1 MIGRELTEAE
11 QLELRKKQYE
21 ETVEKYKR
29 IAQQQ
34 SGTIDK
40 SQQCAAGWGMT
51 YKKTGQEARAE
62 IRS

>member
-34 SGTIDK
+34 SGTIDR

-51 YKKTGQEARAE
+51 FKATGQEARAQ
-62 IRS
+62 IRQ